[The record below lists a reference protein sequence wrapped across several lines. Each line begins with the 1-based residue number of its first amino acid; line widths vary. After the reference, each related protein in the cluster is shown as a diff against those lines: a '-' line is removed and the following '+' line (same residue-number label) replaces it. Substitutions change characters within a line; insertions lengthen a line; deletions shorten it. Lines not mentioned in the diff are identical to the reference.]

1 MRASEKK
8 IMIRMATGLILA
20 TVLVWKNGV
29 WAETSRPSG
38 APADWPTPIPDE
50 ALYSM
55 VLIDR
60 LEAGFSDDKDTR
72 LWDAQ
77 GWWGGDYNKL
87 WVKTEGEGEQGKT
100 LESLELQAL
109 YSRTVAPF
117 WDAQIGLRHDFR
129 PQDNERNYLAVGFQ
143 GLAPYRFELDNALFV
158 SDEGDVTARI
168 EAEYE
173 VMFTQRLILQPRLEL
188 NAAAQS
194 VKDAGIGSGVNNT
207 EMGLRLRYEIR
218 REFAP
223 YIGVSWTR
231 FYGDTADLKEA
242 EGEDDSTVFLV
253 FGIRAWF

>member
-1 MRASEKK
+1 MKK
-8 IMIRMATGLILA
+8 CTAGL
-20 TVLVWKNGV
+20 VLTIALSGQHAVC
-29 WAETSRPSG
+29 AEDSRPSG
-38 APADWPTPIPDE
+38 APANWPKPVPDE

-60 LEAGFSDDKDTR
+60 LEAGFSNDEDTNT
-72 LWDAQ
+72 WDAQ

-87 WVKTEGEGEQGKT
+87 WIKTEGEGEQGKT
-100 LESLELQAL
+100 PESLELQTL
-109 YSRTVAPF
+109 YSRTIAPF
-117 WDAQIGLRHDFR
+117 WNAQIGLRHDFR
-129 PQDNERNYLAVGFQ
+129 PKDNERTHLAVGIQ

-188 NAAAQS
+188 NAAAQP
-194 VKDAGIGSGVNNT
+194 VKELGIGSGINNT

-223 YIGVSWTR
+223 YVGVSWTR
-231 FYGDTADLKEA
+231 FYGETADLKEA
-242 EGEDDSTVFLV
+242 EGTDNSTVYFV
-253 FGIRAWF
+253 AGIRAWF

>member
-1 MRASEKK
+1 MKMYRA
-8 IMIRMATGLILA
+8 ALVLAIL
-20 TVLVWKNGV
+20 LSGQGV
-29 WAETSRPSG
+29 ASAEGSRPSG

-55 VLIDR
+55 VRINR
-60 LEAGFSDDKDTR
+60 LEAGFSDNSDTN

-87 WVKTEGEGEQGKT
+87 WVKTEGEGEQGEK

-109 YSRTVAPF
+109 YSRTIAPF

-129 PQDNERNYLAVGFQ
+129 PQDNERTHLAVGVQ

-173 VMFTQRLILQPRLEL
+173 ILFTQRLILQPRLEL

-194 VKDAGIGSGVNNT
+194 VRELGIGSGVNNT

-223 YIGVSWTR
+223 YAGVSWTR

-242 EGEDDSTVFLV
+242 EGGDNSTLFLV
-253 FGIRAWF
+253 AGIRAWF